1 MQRQVFVPTHFW
13 LKDNYDKKVEDL
25 KVLEVAGG
33 TGRVMTFFR
42 DNYPEM
48 EATFLELSPY
58 YLEEARKNDARFRKQ
73 FEMNDERSKNGWK
86 MSPLNLVLGKAED
99 MPFENE
105 SYDILNCVYLFHEL
119 PNEVRRECAKE
130 FFRVLKPGGLL
141 AFNDSIQGNDRIGM
155 TQETMKVFPDK
166 YHEPYYLDYLQDD
179 LKAVFEE
186 AGFVQYREPEIANRS
201 KVMSFMKPKD
211 KKDFEDCD
219 LNREVEEVCNGDE
232 EAKETVMK
240 SQTTDQEESHLMEQ
254 ESKKEEPE
262 LIIKSEA
269 EAEESVKIIDDG

>member
-1 MQRQVFVPTHFW
+1 MGAQDAMQRQVFVPTHFW

-73 FEMNDERSKNGWK
+73 FEKNDERSKNGWK

-105 SYDILNCVYLFHEL
+105 SYDILNCVG
-119 PNEVRRECAKE
+119 
-130 FFRVLKPGGLL
+130 RV
-141 AFNDSIQGNDRIGM
+141 
-155 TQETMKVFPDK
+155 
-166 YHEPYYLDYLQDD
+166 
-179 LKAVFEE
+179 
-186 AGFVQYREPEIANRS
+186 
-201 KVMSFMKPKD
+201 
-211 KKDFEDCD
+211 ED
-219 LNREVEEVCNGDE
+219 
-232 EAKETVMK
+232 
-240 SQTTDQEESHLMEQ
+240 
-254 ESKKEEPE
+254 
-262 LIIKSEA
+262 
-269 EAEESVKIIDDG
+269 IIDTDMEGIH